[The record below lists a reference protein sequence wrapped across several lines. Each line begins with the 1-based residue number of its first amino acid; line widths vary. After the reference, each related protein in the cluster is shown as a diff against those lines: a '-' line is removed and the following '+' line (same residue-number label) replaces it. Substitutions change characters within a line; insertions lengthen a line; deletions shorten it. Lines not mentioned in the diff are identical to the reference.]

1 MMNAT
6 AGAKTI
12 KIALEEPSEREIKE
26 MSLNPERKY
35 LYWKESDI
43 WMMSR

>member
-26 MSLNPERKY
+26 MSLKTRRENTCIGKNQIY
-35 LYWKESDI
+35 G
-43 WMMSR
+43 